1 MNEIVCYWS
10 FICQVL
16 EAEVTARQ
24 RTVQGVLDT
33 GQELIATGHPSK
45 RQIQTRMGTLKER
58 LETLREYV
66 ELRKWRLQVAAE
78 SHQVGHD
85 INDNDDDDDDDDD
98 DDKDD
103 DYYDDYGNT

>member
-1 MNEIVCYWS
+1 M
-10 FICQVL
+10 
-16 EAEVTARQ
+16 TARQ

-78 SHQVGHD
+78 SHQVRD
-85 INDNDDDDDDDDD
+85 DDYDDDDGGDDG
-98 DDKDD
+98 D
-103 DYYDDYGNT
+103 DY